1 MAALFLITGVLLIDS
16 HRQSPAGLR
25 HLPPASVH
33 IQRSDLVQANYLI
46 HAKRLR
52 GYYELLEAA
61 LKANAPDLLSLLESP
76 EPMQHGYRIL
86 PKIIAGA
93 PAPEQR
99 PRAQSLWYSWPW
111 TDHLIDEALKEIAGS
126 ATQLKRAA
134 ALSLTARRKVY
145 EKLAV
150 SYRQI
155 RQQQKTIDAHIQ
167 YNRLWQ
173 TSIAANR
180 LRYDRET
187 ILHDAVLERQAIT
200 DVLKAPFAG
209 ALKNTLAKVQGI
221 DLSKAFAWT
230 KGSLIERELLLARDI
245 HQAIGSLDIPAFVR
259 VEHCVP
265 YLLIIH
271 VPLYTD
277 IEDHDFVRSVKEII
291 EEIWHFRD
299 GEDEFRVEL
308 AISLVTAS
316 QLYTERQLPRTGDKI
331 DFYQHVALFPED
343 RAVLTSG
350 ALATHVY
357 GRAIILGPHDL
368 TRRVLAHEFGHI
380 LGFRDIYFRGYKDLG
395 KNGFQV
401 MEVVA
406 DPKDIMGAPDTGG
419 VLRNHFERIVKD
431 GLKNHPDSPGFFDE
445 TMRPTKRRFDGS
457 GS

>member
-1 MAALFLITGVLLIDS
+1 MSAFKPHKATAALFLIAGVLLIDS

-25 HLPPASVH
+25 HLPPAAVH
-33 IQRSDLVQANYLI
+33 TRRSDLVQENYRI
-46 HAKRLR
+46 HARRLR

-76 EPMQHGYRIL
+76 EPMRHGYRVL
-86 PKIIAGA
+86 PKIITGA

-111 TDHLIDEALKEIAGS
+111 TDHLIDEALREIAGS

-155 RQQQKTIDAHIQ
+155 RQQQKIIDAHIQ

-200 DVLKAPFAG
+200 DALKTPFAG
-209 ALKNTLAKVQGI
+209 ALKNALAKLQGI

-230 KGSLIERELLLARDI
+230 KRSLMERELLLARDI
-245 HQAIGSLDIPAFVR
+245 HQAIGTLNTPAFVR
-259 VEHCVP
+259 VEHRVP
-265 YLLIIH
+265 HLWIIH

-277 IEDHDFVRSVKEII
+277 IEDHAFVRSVKDTI
-291 EEIWHFRD
+291 EEIWRVRD

-308 AISLVTAS
+308 AISLFSAG
-316 QLYTERQLPRTGDKI
+316 QLYTGRQLPRTGDKI
-331 DFYQHVALFPED
+331 DLYQHVALFPAD

-350 ALATHVY
+350 ALATHVN
-357 GRAIILGPHDL
+357 GRALILGPHDL

-380 LGFRDIYFRGYKDLG
+380 LGFTDTYFRGYKDLG

-419 VLRNHFERIVKD
+419 VLRNHFERIVK
-431 GLKNHPDSPGFFDE
+431 GGSKNA
-445 TMRPTKRRFDGS
+445 PTVQAFLTK
-457 GS
+457 